1 MSTLRVL
8 AARNR
13 EVSEKWR
20 AHQQAQ
26 DETAEWVGEDMR
38 LLFEMDETLSKI
50 IKTPGKT
57 CADIVIKL
65 DELIEY
71 VWLDPEII
79 HDILTALKTR
89 GARAALFQFPRFRHT
104 IEGGPFSGVPHVVEF
119 LDSIKKDLIRV
130 SGAIL

>member
-1 MSTLRVL
+1 MAGAPTG
-8 AARNR
+8 ARRNGGMGGR
-13 EVSEKWR
+13 GYAPSIR
-20 AHQQAQ
+20 NGRNLIQ
-26 DETAEWVGEDMR
+26 DNQDTR
-38 LLFEMDETLSKI
+38 
-50 IKTPGKT
+50 KT

-104 IEGGPFSGVPHVVEF
+104 IEDGPFSGVPHVVEF

-130 SGAIL
+130 SGVIV